1 MVRLNE
7 LTTVRIM
14 AISVKG
20 YDTHD
25 ILIVSTLNDID
36 DRMKRIRVFVKESEW
51 NKEILEI
58 ANHFYIKLVSH
69 REKLRKRVLDKHLY
83 DTYMEISNNRQPMFG
98 LKRLYI
104 KNVKSPMN
112 VLKKPRKGY
121 SRVESDTLRLFIR
134 DLVLEQEKKIY
145 KGELESDRER

>member
-1 MVRLNE
+1 MNE

-25 ILIVSTLNDID
+25 ILVVSTLNDTD
-36 DRMKRIRVFVKESEW
+36 DRMKRIRIFLKDTEW
-51 NKEILEI
+51 DRKTLEI
-58 ANHFYIKLVSH
+58 ADYFYTKLVTH

-83 DTYMEISNNRQPMFG
+83 DTYMGATSQYGALFG

-112 VLKKPRKGY
+112 TLKRPRKGY
-121 SRVESDTLRLFIR
+121 TRIESDTARLFIR
-134 DLVLEQEKKIY
+134 DLVLKQEK
-145 KGELESDRER
+145 ELYTKEKTNEETI